1 MTRAKSVRFDRLI
14 EIEWLDAVAAEVAAG
29 NDSPTIRTRLSDLL
43 EGHVAGGRKRGSS
56 CHKTVGIL
64 CGVWLDVSPDM
75 RGLRDRALSILPSL
89 STSERRALHWSLLVG
104 GFPFFAELVGN
115 VGRLLELQES
125 LSMAQLTRRMR
136 ESWGDRST
144 MDKAAQR
151 VMRSMVQ
158 WGFLVDEAD
167 KGVYA
172 RGKGRVAVSGEL
184 AGLLLEGL
192 LINEGKTI
200 PVAQAATHP
209 GLFPF
214 TVSLNSHTL
223 RHSSH
228 FEVHRQGLDMDVVGL
243 AEETEYDVR
252 GNADHT
258 EH

>member
-1 MTRAKSVRFDRLI
+1 MSQPKSVRFDRRI
-14 EIEWLDAVAAEVAAG
+14 DIEWLDAAAANVALG
-29 NDSPTIRTRLSDLL
+29 SDSVTIRTGLSDLL
-43 EGHVAGGRKRGSS
+43 EGQVAGGRKRGTS

-64 CGVWLDVSPDM
+64 CGVWLDVDPGV
-75 RGLRDRALSILPSL
+75 RGVRDRAIAMLPSL
-89 STSERRALHWSLLVG
+89 SPLERKALHWSLLLA
-104 GFPFFAELVGN
+104 GFPFFAEIARN
-115 VGRLLELQES
+115 AGRLLGLQGS

-172 RGKGRVAVSGEL
+172 REKERVAVSGEL

-200 PVAQAATHP
+200 PVVQAATHP
-209 GLFPF
+209 ALFPF
-214 TVSLNSHTL
+214 DVSLNSHGL
-223 RHSSH
+223 RQSSQ

-243 AEETEYDVR
+243 AE
-252 GNADHT
+252 G
-258 EH
+258 